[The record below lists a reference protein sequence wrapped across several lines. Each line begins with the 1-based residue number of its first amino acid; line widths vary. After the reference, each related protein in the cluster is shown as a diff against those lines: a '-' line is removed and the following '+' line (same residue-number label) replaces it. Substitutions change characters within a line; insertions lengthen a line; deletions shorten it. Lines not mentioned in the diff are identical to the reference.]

1 MRNTRASHFQ
11 VRGVCAFGDS
21 GIVTGSRDKTVQLWR
36 FSGDSKGG
44 FLPPKTFSGHSH
56 FVGPVAWAMP
66 SSAFP
71 DGAIV
76 SGSMDKSVIVWDI
89 ESAAP
94 ALTLLGHEEVIS
106 DVAVTASGD
115 ILSASQDK

>member
-1 MRNTRASHFQ
+1 MIRVYPLQ
-11 VRGVCAFGDS
+11 VRGVCAFGDA
-21 GIVTGSRDKTVQLWR
+21 GIVSGSRDKTVQLWR
-36 FSGDSKGG
+36 YNGDSKGG
-44 FLPPKTFSGHSH
+44 FLPPTTFTGHSH
-56 FVGPVAWAMP
+56 FVGPVAWAKP
-66 SSAFP
+66 SAAFP

-89 ESAAP
+89 ESATP

-106 DVAVTASGD
+106 DVAVTTSGD